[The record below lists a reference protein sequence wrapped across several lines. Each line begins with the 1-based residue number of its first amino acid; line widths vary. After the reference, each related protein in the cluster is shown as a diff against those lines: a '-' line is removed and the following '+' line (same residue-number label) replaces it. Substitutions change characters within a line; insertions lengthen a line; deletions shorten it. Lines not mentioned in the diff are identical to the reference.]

1 MLEAV
6 ALACALVAIDGDS
19 IRCGTDRIRLVA
31 ASGPVDAPEMQH
43 RRGRW
48 NDGALAEKAR
58 QRLAVLIVGGVLHC
72 NGHDQYR
79 RRLCRVTVNGRDVG
93 DMMVREK
100 LAVIRE
106 DWR

>member
-1 MLEAV
+1 M
-6 ALACALVAIDGDS
+6 
-19 IRCGTDRIRLVA
+19 RCGTDRIRLVA
-31 ASGPVDAPEMQH
+31 ASGPVVAPETQY

-48 NDGALAEKAR
+48 NDKVLAEKAR
-58 QRLAVLIVGGVLHC
+58 QRLAALIVGGDLHC

-79 RRLCRVTVNGRDVG
+79 HQLCRVTVNGRDVG